1 MNLEKQDK
9 TKLENLGV
17 WMEDMGISL
26 EELVSESIE
35 ISRFKCNNYA
45 VIFNLSR
52 KQHLINFRWKLYY
65 LLESKKQAMVGKTKF
80 SLKDSSDLNKIIS
93 ATSRVIVDKGFVI
106 YRSNIAANQL
116 MQDVMNRTVQNS
128 DLSVYELFLNELN
141 QKENYDLLFTKQCDQ
156 LDEEQNVAVKEIQ
169 MIEKSLETAK
179 KNELIAK
186 HFSSYVSKGI
196 QNISDEISSDI
207 FGKKRERKLR
217 YTSFFT
223 KQEIKKAAKELKI
236 YLFETKL
243 KINANIGYVKINSS
257 KDNLQALK
265 KLKARNGR
273 SLSQKVSDM
282 TIKAID
288 QTVIDTLESIAK
300 YELDKNVASYAR
312 KLVEMYRLTEELNP
326 GKKLKSGKY

>member
-141 QKENYDLLFTKQCDQ
+141 QKENYDLL
-156 LDEEQNVAVKEIQ
+156 
-169 MIEKSLETAK
+169 
-179 KNELIAK
+179 
-186 HFSSYVSKGI
+186 
-196 QNISDEISSDI
+196 
-207 FGKKRERKLR
+207 
-217 YTSFFT
+217 
-223 KQEIKKAAKELKI
+223 
-236 YLFETKL
+236 
-243 KINANIGYVKINSS
+243 
-257 KDNLQALK
+257 
-265 KLKARNGR
+265 
-273 SLSQKVSDM
+273 
-282 TIKAID
+282 
-288 QTVIDTLESIAK
+288 
-300 YELDKNVASYAR
+300 
-312 KLVEMYRLTEELNP
+312 LV
-326 GKKLKSGKY
+326 